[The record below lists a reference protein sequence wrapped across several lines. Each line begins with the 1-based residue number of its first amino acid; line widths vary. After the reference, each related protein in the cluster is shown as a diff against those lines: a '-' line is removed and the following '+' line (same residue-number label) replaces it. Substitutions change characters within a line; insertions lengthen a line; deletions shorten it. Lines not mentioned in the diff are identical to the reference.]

1 MASTVCLPFINEEL
15 PSLMGVS
22 LQQMLLLARGESQS
36 QLHGIKNLHN
46 MLKEEMEVL
55 VAKCHCSF
63 LFSIL
68 FYENYFF
75 NFSKQK
81 NSKQKGSWE
90 ETFLVNNDISKD
102 ITFCLMLQVF
112 LVETG
117 QKAP

>member
-1 MASTVCLPFINEEL
+1 MKSKVVHLPELTLSEMASTVCLLFINEEL

-22 LQQMLLLARGESQS
+22 LQQMLLLAHGESQS

-81 NSKQKGSWE
+81 NSKQKGS
-90 ETFLVNNDISKD
+90 
-102 ITFCLMLQVF
+102 
-112 LVETG
+112 
-117 QKAP
+117 